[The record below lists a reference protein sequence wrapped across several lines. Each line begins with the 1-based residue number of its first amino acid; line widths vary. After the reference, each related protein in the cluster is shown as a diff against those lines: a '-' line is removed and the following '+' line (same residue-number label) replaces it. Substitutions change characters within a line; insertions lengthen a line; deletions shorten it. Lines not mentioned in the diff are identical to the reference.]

1 MNRGETM
8 HGKVTV
14 WYMTEEER
22 QEYIK
27 KHPIV
32 PTKRERI
39 ISFSEIPKDKYKKHQ
54 ENSMK
59 SKKGD
64 K

>member
-1 MNRGETM
+1 MI
-8 HGKVTV
+8 GKVHV
-14 WYMTEEER
+14 WYMTEDER

-32 PTKRERI
+32 PTERERI
-39 ISFSEIPKDKYKKHQ
+39 ISFSEIPKNKYKKYQ
-54 ENSMK
+54 ENSVK
-59 SKKGD
+59 ARKGVE

>member
-1 MNRGETM
+1 MI
-8 HGKVTV
+8 GKVTV
-14 WYMTEEER
+14 WYMTEDER

-39 ISFSEIPKDKYKKHQ
+39 ISFSEIPQNKYKKYQ

-59 SKKGD
+59 ARKGAE